1 LENFQNQ
8 STIASCNLR
17 NNAMKKVDTKEFELP
32 DTTYSRDIDNRVFQ
46 GIVTQ
51 CLAKIPGVAL
61 VESNMLGNLLG
72 AASGGLKGI
81 HTVQDLSSHSVS
93 ITVEVQVAYGVVIPE
108 KAEEIQ
114 TTIVKEIS
122 RLCGLHVAEVHVIFK
137 GLIPNQAQS
146 QSKEELPYT
155 DVF

>member
-1 LENFQNQ
+1 
-8 STIASCNLR
+8 
-17 NNAMKKVDTKEFELP
+17 MKKVDTKEFELP
-32 DTTYSRDIDNRVFQ
+32 ETTYSRDIDNRVFQ
-46 GIVTQ
+46 GIVLQ

-61 VESNMLGNLLG
+61 IESNMLGNLL
-72 AASGGLKGI
+72 SGTGGVKGI

-137 GLIPNQAQS
+137 GLIPNQAES
-146 QSKEELPYT
+146 ERKEDLPYS